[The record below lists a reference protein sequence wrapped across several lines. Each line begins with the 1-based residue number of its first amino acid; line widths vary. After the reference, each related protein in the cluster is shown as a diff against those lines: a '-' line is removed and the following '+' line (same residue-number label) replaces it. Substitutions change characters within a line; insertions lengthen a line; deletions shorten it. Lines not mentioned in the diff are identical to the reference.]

1 MDPVLVTMFWV
12 LIVGLALTLHIGT
25 AIGLAVL
32 AAIFVG
38 DLPYALFT
46 QKLYTTFDSFPLL
59 ALPFFICA
67 GDIMQRGSMAG
78 SLLKLAKTLVGHIT
92 GGLSLVSVLAC
103 AFYGSLC
110 GSPPATTAAIGGI
123 MIPAM
128 QKEGYPRT
136 FSTAVNTASGTLGA
150 LIPPSTVLI
159 IYGAT
164 AGVSIGDLFIAVI
177 PTGILTMLVF
187 MGASMFIAARKG
199 YGLKTLR
206 AGARERLAA
215 VWEAKWALMVP
226 VIVLG
231 GIYTGITTPTE
242 AGVVAVVYAL
252 FAETFITKT
261 MTWKKFQEILFS
273 TVKTTGMMFFVITAA
288 GALGIILVYFNA
300 DAVVADLLN
309 GITTNK
315 HVLMFLVVTLLIIL
329 GTFMESVAIVL
340 IMTPILLPMMVQA
353 GMDPIQFGVLIAYGV
368 VLGNITPPVG
378 MNLYVGCAIGDISF
392 AQLSKAILP
401 YIISMVAV
409 YYIIAYVPWLSL
421 CLVR

>member
-12 LIVGLALTLHIGT
+12 LIVGLALTLHIGA

-67 GDIMQRGSMAG
+67 GDIMQRGSMAEA
-78 SLLKLAKTLVGHIT
+78 LLKLAKTLVGHIT

-128 QKEGYPRT
+128 QKEGYPRN

-177 PTGILTMLVF
+177 PTGILTMLAF
-187 MGASMFIAARKG
+187 MGTSMIIAAKKG
-199 YGLKTLR
+199 YGLKSVR
-206 AGARERLAA
+206 AGAKERLAA

-252 FAETFITKT
+252 LAETFITRT
-261 MTWKKFQEILFS
+261 MTWKKFQDILYS
-273 TVKTTGMMFFVITAA
+273 TAKTTGMMFFVITAA

-315 HVLMFLVVTLLIIL
+315 HVLMFLIVTLLIIL

-353 GMDPIQFGVLIAYGV
+353 GTDPIQFGVLIAYGV

-378 MNLYVGCAIGDISF
+378 LNLYVGCGLSGIPF
-392 AQLSKAILP
+392 ATLSRAILP
-401 YIISMVAV
+401 YVAV
-409 YYIIAYVPWLSL
+409 MMALYYVLVFVPQFAMILL
-421 CLVR
+421 

>member
-12 LIVGLALTLHIGT
+12 LIVGLALTLHIGA

-67 GDIMQRGSMAG
+67 GDIMQRGSMAEA
-78 SLLKLAKTLVGHIT
+78 LLKLAKTLVGHIT

-128 QKEGYPRT
+128 QKEGYPRN

-164 AGVSIGDLFIAVI
+164 AGVRRSR
-177 PTGILTMLVF
+177 P
-187 MGASMFIAARKG
+187 
-199 YGLKTLR
+199 
-206 AGARERLAA
+206 
-215 VWEAKWALMVP
+215 
-226 VIVLG
+226 
-231 GIYTGITTPTE
+231 
-242 AGVVAVVYAL
+242 
-252 FAETFITKT
+252 
-261 MTWKKFQEILFS
+261 
-273 TVKTTGMMFFVITAA
+273 
-288 GALGIILVYFNA
+288 
-300 DAVVADLLN
+300 
-309 GITTNK
+309 
-315 HVLMFLVVTLLIIL
+315 
-329 GTFMESVAIVL
+329 
-340 IMTPILLPMMVQA
+340 
-353 GMDPIQFGVLIAYGV
+353 
-368 VLGNITPPVG
+368 
-378 MNLYVGCAIGDISF
+378 
-392 AQLSKAILP
+392 
-401 YIISMVAV
+401 
-409 YYIIAYVPWLSL
+409 
-421 CLVR
+421 